1 MEFNVLSVVQLVGG
15 LALFIYGMTTMGK
28 GLERA
33 AGSKLEKTLE
43 KMTGNLFSALLMGLV
58 VTMVIQSSSATT
70 VMVVGFVNA
79 GIMTLRQS
87 VGVILGA
94 NIGTTIT
101 AQILRL
107 DSGGVTDNI
116 VMQML
121 KPSNLAY
128 VVVLVGVIIMM
139 LAKKRRTRDIADI
152 FTGFGIL
159 FIGMSVMEGS
169 VAPLADLP
177 QFAELFAAIS
187 NPVLGVLVGTGVTAI
202 IQSSSASVGILQ
214 ALSTTGAITWSAAIP
229 IILGQN
235 IGTCITAFL
244 SSLGGSKN
252 ARRTAMVHFYFN
264 LIGSIV
270 FIVGIYAIQYTV
282 GFPFWDAPI
291 DKGGIA
297 NFHTFF
303 NVANTILFLPFTGL
317 LVKLATWSVPSGE
330 VQEDPLAK
338 LEPRFLTTPAL
349 ALEQAQR
356 CIAEMGE
363 AAKQNFKLAT
373 EPLFNS
379 SVAPNEDVF
388 REHESF
394 LDRAEVE
401 IGRYLTNIHNIR
413 SVDQRR
419 QTAEM
424 MHSLSDFE
432 KIGDY
437 AQNIFGRMDEF
448 RQAELSFS
456 PSAAQELRTMCAAV
470 SEALDLTVEGYV
482 NRSVSLSRTVE
493 PLEEVVDTLKERL
506 KSRHIERLSNSE
518 CTMQTGIPF
527 LDIVHDLEKISDHCS
542 NIAIYTIQLGEGAE
556 EFDTH
561 AYAKEEFKAT
571 PQFAE
576 SLLYHQKK
584 FRPRTKA
591 TTTQPP

>member
-270 FIVGIYAIQYTV
+270 FIVGIYAIQYTH
-282 GFPFWDAPI
+282 GWPFWAAPL
-291 DKGGIA
+291 DKGGRA
-297 NFHTFF
+297 NFQTFF
-303 NVANTILFLPFTGL
+303 NVTNTILFLPFTGL

-493 PLEEVVDTLKERL
+493 PLEEVVDTLKELL

-576 SLLYHQKK
+576 KLRYYQQKYL
-584 FRPRTKA
+584 
-591 TTTQPP
+591 TQIDAINA

>member
-1 MEFNVLSVVQLVGG
+1 MEFDVLSIVQMIGG

-43 KMTGNLFSALLMGLV
+43 KMTGNVFTALIMGMV

-79 GIMTLRQS
+79 GIMTLKQS

-94 NIGTTIT
+94 NIGTTVT

-107 DSGGVTDNI
+107 SGGDGSGNLF
-116 VMQML
+116 MDLL
-121 KPSNLAY
+121 KPKNLAY
-128 VVVLVGVIIMM
+128 IIVLVGVIIMM

-159 FIGMSVMEGS
+159 FIGMAVMEGA

-177 QFAELFAAIS
+177 QFADLFAAIS
-187 NPVLGVLVGTGVTAI
+187 NPVLGVVVGAGVTAI

-214 ALSTTGAITWSAAIP
+214 ALSATGAITYSAAIP

-264 LIGSIV
+264 LIGSIAFLV
-270 FIVGIYAIQYTV
+270 AIYAVQYTV
-282 GFPFWDAPI
+282 GFSFWENPI

-297 NFHTFF
+297 NFHTLF
-303 NVANTILFLPFTGL
+303 NVTCTLLFLPFTGL
-317 LVKLATWSVPSGE
+317 LVKLAKWSVPTGE
-330 VQEDPLAK
+330 TQEDPLAK

-349 ALEQAQR
+349 ALDQAQR
-356 CIAEMGE
+356 CIADMGE
-363 AAKQNFKLAT
+363 AAKSNFHLAVDPMFGGSAAS
-373 EPLFNS
+373 E
-379 SVAPNEDVF
+379 EIF
-388 REHESF
+388 REHEAF

-401 IGRYLTNIHNIR
+401 IGRYLTTMHNVR

-419 QTAEM
+419 QSAEM

-437 AQNIFGRMDEF
+437 AQNIFDRADEF
-448 RQAELSFS
+448 RQAGLSFS
-456 PSAAQELRTMCAAV
+456 TTAMNELHAMTDAV
-470 SEALDLTVEGYV
+470 SEVLDMTVEAYV
-482 NRSVSLSRTVE
+482 TQSVSLARSVE
-493 PLEEVVDTLKERL
+493 PLEEVVDTMKEQL
-506 KSRHIERLSNSE
+506 KSRHIERLGE
-518 CTMQTGIPF
+518 GGCTMQTGIHF

-542 NIAIYTIQLGEGAE
+542 NIAIYTIQLVEGAE

-561 AYAKEEFKAT
+561 AYAKAEFKSG
-571 PQFAE
+571 PQFE
-576 SLLYHQKK
+576 SKLK
-584 FRPRTKA
+584 FYQSKYLSRLNDA
-591 TTTQPP
+591 AQA

>member
-1 MEFNVLSVVQLVGG
+1 MEFDVLSIVQMIGG

-43 KMTGNLFSALLMGLV
+43 KMTGNVFTALIMGMV

-79 GIMTLRQS
+79 GIMTLKQS

-107 DSGGVTDNI
+107 SGGEGSGNLFMDL
-116 VMQML
+116 L
-121 KPSNLAY
+121 KPKNLAY
-128 VVVLVGVIIMM
+128 IIVLVGVIIMM

-159 FIGMSVMEGS
+159 FIGMAVMEGA

-177 QFAELFAAIS
+177 QFADLFAAIS
-187 NPVLGVLVGTGVTAI
+187 NPVLGVVVGAGVTAI

-214 ALSTTGAITWSAAIP
+214 ALSTTGAITYSAAIP

-264 LIGSIV
+264 LIGSIAFLV
-270 FIVGIYAIQYTV
+270 AIYAVQYTV
-282 GFPFWDAPI
+282 GFSFWENPI

-297 NFHTFF
+297 NFHTLF
-303 NVANTILFLPFTGL
+303 NVTCTLLFLPFTGL
-317 LVKLATWSVPSGE
+317 LVKLARWSVPTGE
-330 VQEDPLAK
+330 TQEDPLAK

-349 ALEQAQR
+349 ALDQAQR
-356 CIAEMGE
+356 CIADMGE
-363 AAKQNFKLAT
+363 AAKSNFHLAVDPMFGGSAAS
-373 EPLFNS
+373 E
-379 SVAPNEDVF
+379 EIF
-388 REHESF
+388 REHEAF

-401 IGRYLTNIHNIR
+401 IGRYLTTMHNVR

-419 QTAEM
+419 QSAEM

-437 AQNIFGRMDEF
+437 AQNIFDRADEF
-448 RQAELSFS
+448 RQAGLSFS
-456 PSAAQELRTMCAAV
+456 ATAMNELHAMTDAV
-470 SEALDLTVEGYV
+470 SEVLDMTVEAYV
-482 NRSVSLSRTVE
+482 TQSVSLARSVE
-493 PLEEVVDTLKERL
+493 PLEEVVDTMKEQL
-506 KSRHIERLSNSE
+506 KSRHIERLGE
-518 CTMQTGIPF
+518 GGCTMQTGIHF

-542 NIAIYTIQLGEGAE
+542 NIAIYTIQLVEGAE

-561 AYAKEEFKAT
+561 AYAKAEFKSG
-571 PQFAE
+571 PQFE
-576 SLLYHQKK
+576 SKLK
-584 FRPRTKA
+584 FYQNKYLSRLNDA
-591 TTTQPP
+591 VQA

>member
-1 MEFNVLSVVQLVGG
+1 MEFDVLSIVQMIGG

-43 KMTGNLFSALLMGLV
+43 KMTGNVFTALIMGMV

-79 GIMTLRQS
+79 GIMTLKQS

-94 NIGTTIT
+94 NIGTTVT

-107 DSGGVTDNI
+107 SGGEGSGNLFMDL
-116 VMQML
+116 L
-121 KPSNLAY
+121 KPKNLAY
-128 VVVLVGVIIMM
+128 IIVLVGVIIMM

-159 FIGMSVMEGS
+159 FIGMAVMEGA

-177 QFAELFAAIS
+177 QFADLFAAIS
-187 NPVLGVLVGTGVTAI
+187 NPVLGVVVGAGVTAI

-214 ALSTTGAITWSAAIP
+214 ALSTPGAITYSAAIP

-264 LIGSIV
+264 LIGSIAFLV
-270 FIVGIYAIQYTV
+270 AIYAVQYTV
-282 GFPFWDAPI
+282 GFSFWENPI

-297 NFHTFF
+297 NFHTLF
-303 NVANTILFLPFTGL
+303 NVTCTLLFLPFTGL
-317 LVKLATWSVPSGE
+317 LVKLARWSVPTGE
-330 VQEDPLAK
+330 TQEDPLAK

-349 ALEQAQR
+349 ALDQAQR
-356 CIAEMGE
+356 CIADMGE
-363 AAKQNFKLAT
+363 AAKSNFHLAVDPMFGGSAAS
-373 EPLFNS
+373 E
-379 SVAPNEDVF
+379 EIF
-388 REHESF
+388 REHEAF

-401 IGRYLTNIHNIR
+401 IGRYLTTMHNVR

-419 QTAEM
+419 QSAEM

-437 AQNIFGRMDEF
+437 AQNIFDRADEF
-448 RQAELSFS
+448 RQAGLSFS
-456 PSAAQELRTMCAAV
+456 TTAMNELHAMTDAV
-470 SEALDLTVEGYV
+470 SEVLDMTVEAYV
-482 NRSVSLSRTVE
+482 TQSVSLARSVE
-493 PLEEVVDTLKERL
+493 PLEEVVDTMKEQL
-506 KSRHIERLSNSE
+506 KSRHIERLGE
-518 CTMQTGIPF
+518 GGCTMQTGIHF

-542 NIAIYTIQLGEGAE
+542 NIAIYTIQLVEGAE

-561 AYAKEEFKAT
+561 AYAKAEFKSG
-571 PQFAE
+571 PQFE
-576 SLLYHQKK
+576 SKLK
-584 FRPRTKA
+584 FYQSKYLSRLNDA
-591 TTTQPP
+591 AQA

>member
-1 MEFNVLSVVQLVGG
+1 MEFDVLSIVQMIGG

-43 KMTGNLFSALLMGLV
+43 KMTGNVFTALIMGMV

-79 GIMTLRQS
+79 GIMTLKQS

-107 DSGGVTDNI
+107 SGGEGSGNLFMDL
-116 VMQML
+116 L
-121 KPSNLAY
+121 KPKNLAY
-128 VVVLVGVIIMM
+128 IIVLVGVIIMM

-159 FIGMSVMEGS
+159 FIGMAVMEGA

-177 QFAELFAAIS
+177 QFADLFAAIS
-187 NPVLGVLVGTGVTAI
+187 NPVLGVVVGAGVTAI

-214 ALSTTGAITWSAAIP
+214 ALSTTGAITYSAAIP

-264 LIGSIV
+264 LIGSIAFLV
-270 FIVGIYAIQYTV
+270 AIYAVQYTV
-282 GFPFWDAPI
+282 GFSFWENPI

-297 NFHTFF
+297 NFHTLF
-303 NVANTILFLPFTGL
+303 NVTCTLLFLPFTGL
-317 LVKLATWSVPSGE
+317 LVKLARWSVPTGE
-330 VQEDPLAK
+330 TQEDPLAK

-349 ALEQAQR
+349 ALDQAQR
-356 CIAEMGE
+356 CIADMGE
-363 AAKQNFKLAT
+363 AAKSNFHLAVDPMFGGSAAS
-373 EPLFNS
+373 E
-379 SVAPNEDVF
+379 EIF
-388 REHESF
+388 REHEAF

-401 IGRYLTNIHNIR
+401 IGRYLTTMHNVR

-419 QTAEM
+419 QSAEM

-437 AQNIFGRMDEF
+437 AQNIFDRADEF
-448 RQAELSFS
+448 RQAGLSFS
-456 PSAAQELRTMCAAV
+456 ATAMNELHVMTDAV
-470 SEALDLTVEGYV
+470 SEVLDMTVEAYV
-482 NRSVSLSRTVE
+482 TQSVSLARSVE
-493 PLEEVVDTLKERL
+493 PLEEVVDTMKEQL
-506 KSRHIERLSNSE
+506 KSRHIERLGE
-518 CTMQTGIPF
+518 GGCTMQTGIHF

-542 NIAIYTIQLGEGAE
+542 NIAIYTIQLVEGAE

-561 AYAKEEFKAT
+561 AYAKAEFKSG
-571 PQFAE
+571 PQFE
-576 SLLYHQKK
+576 SKLK
-584 FRPRTKA
+584 FYQNKYLSRLNDA
-591 TTTQPP
+591 AQA

>member
-1 MEFNVLSVVQLVGG
+1 MEFDVLSIVQMIGG

-43 KMTGNLFSALLMGLV
+43 KMTGNVFTALIMGMV

-79 GIMTLRQS
+79 GIMTLKQS

-107 DSGGVTDNI
+107 SGGEGSGNLFMDL
-116 VMQML
+116 L
-121 KPSNLAY
+121 KPKNLAY
-128 VVVLVGVIIMM
+128 IIVLVGVIIMM

-159 FIGMSVMEGS
+159 FIGMAVMEGA

-177 QFAELFAAIS
+177 QFADLFAAIS
-187 NPVLGVLVGTGVTAI
+187 NPVLGVVVGAGVTAI

-214 ALSTTGAITWSAAIP
+214 ALSTTGAITYSAAIP

-264 LIGSIV
+264 LIGSIAFLV
-270 FIVGIYAIQYTV
+270 AIYAVQYTV
-282 GFPFWDAPI
+282 GFSFWENPI

-297 NFHTFF
+297 NFHTLF
-303 NVANTILFLPFTGL
+303 NVTCTLLFLPFTGL
-317 LVKLATWSVPSGE
+317 LVKLARWSVPTGE
-330 VQEDPLAK
+330 TQEDPLAK

-349 ALEQAQR
+349 ALDQAQR
-356 CIAEMGE
+356 CIADMGE
-363 AAKQNFKLAT
+363 AAKSNFHLAIDPMFGGSAAS
-373 EPLFNS
+373 E
-379 SVAPNEDVF
+379 EIF
-388 REHESF
+388 REHEAF

-401 IGRYLTNIHNIR
+401 IGRYLTTMHNVR

-419 QTAEM
+419 QSAEM

-437 AQNIFGRMDEF
+437 AQNIFDRADEF
-448 RQAELSFS
+448 RQAGLSFS
-456 PSAAQELRTMCAAV
+456 ATAMNELHTMTDAV
-470 SEALDLTVEGYV
+470 SEVLDMTVEAYV
-482 NRSVSLSRTVE
+482 TQSVSLARSVE
-493 PLEEVVDTLKERL
+493 PLEEVVDTMKEQL
-506 KSRHIERLSNSE
+506 KSRHIERLGE
-518 CTMQTGIPF
+518 GGCTMQTGIHF

-542 NIAIYTIQLGEGAE
+542 NIAIYTIQLVEGAE

-561 AYAKEEFKAT
+561 AYAKAEFKSG
-571 PQFAE
+571 PQFE
-576 SLLYHQKK
+576 SKLK
-584 FRPRTKA
+584 FYQSKYLSRLNDA
-591 TTTQPP
+591 AQA

>member
-1 MEFNVLSVVQLVGG
+1 MEFDVLSIVQMIGG

-43 KMTGNLFSALLMGLV
+43 KMTGNVFTALIMGMV

-79 GIMTLRQS
+79 GIMTLKQS

-94 NIGTTIT
+94 NIGTTVT

-107 DSGGVTDNI
+107 SGGDGSGNLF
-116 VMQML
+116 MDLL
-121 KPSNLAY
+121 KPKNLAY
-128 VVVLVGVIIMM
+128 IIVLVGVIIMM

-159 FIGMSVMEGS
+159 FIGMAVMEGA

-177 QFAELFAAIS
+177 QFADLFAAIS
-187 NPVLGVLVGTGVTAI
+187 NPVLGVVVGAGVTAI

-214 ALSTTGAITWSAAIP
+214 ALSTTGAITYSAAIP

-264 LIGSIV
+264 LIGSIAFLV
-270 FIVGIYAIQYTV
+270 AIYAVQYAV
-282 GFPFWDAPI
+282 GFSFWENPI

-297 NFHTFF
+297 NFHTLF
-303 NVANTILFLPFTGL
+303 NVTCTLLFLPFTGL
-317 LVKLATWSVPSGE
+317 LVKLARWSVPTGE
-330 VQEDPLAK
+330 TQEDPLAK

-349 ALEQAQR
+349 ALDQAQR
-356 CIAEMGE
+356 CIADMGE
-363 AAKQNFKLAT
+363 AAKSNFHLAIDPMFGGSAAS
-373 EPLFNS
+373 E
-379 SVAPNEDVF
+379 EIF
-388 REHESF
+388 REHEAF

-401 IGRYLTNIHNIR
+401 IGRYLTTMHNVR

-419 QTAEM
+419 QSAEM

-437 AQNIFGRMDEF
+437 AQNIFDRADEF
-448 RQAELSFS
+448 RQAGLSFS
-456 PSAAQELRTMCAAV
+456 ATAMNELHAMTDAV
-470 SEALDLTVEGYV
+470 SEVLDMTVEAYV
-482 NRSVSLSRTVE
+482 TQSVSLARSVE
-493 PLEEVVDTLKERL
+493 PLEEVVDTMKEQL
-506 KSRHIERLSNSE
+506 KSRHIERLGE
-518 CTMQTGIPF
+518 GGCTMQTGIHF

-542 NIAIYTIQLGEGAE
+542 NIAIYTIQLVEGAE

-561 AYAKEEFKAT
+561 AYAKAEFKSG
-571 PQFAE
+571 PQFE
-576 SLLYHQKK
+576 SKLK
-584 FRPRTKA
+584 FYQSKYLSRLNDA
-591 TTTQPP
+591 AQA

>member
-1 MEFNVLSVVQLVGG
+1 MEFDVLSIVQMIGG

-43 KMTGNLFSALLMGLV
+43 EMTGNVFTALIMGMV

-79 GIMTLRQS
+79 GIMTLKQS

-94 NIGTTIT
+94 NIGTTVT

-107 DSGGVTDNI
+107 SGGEGSGNLFMDL
-116 VMQML
+116 L
-121 KPSNLAY
+121 KPKNLAY
-128 VVVLVGVIIMM
+128 IIVLVGVIIMM

-159 FIGMSVMEGS
+159 FIGMAVMEGA

-177 QFAELFAAIS
+177 QFADLFAAIS
-187 NPVLGVLVGTGVTAI
+187 NPVLGVVVGAGVTAI

-214 ALSTTGAITWSAAIP
+214 ALSTTGAITYSAAIP

-264 LIGSIV
+264 LIGSIAFLV
-270 FIVGIYAIQYTV
+270 AIYAVQYAV
-282 GFPFWDAPI
+282 GFSFWENPI

-297 NFHTFF
+297 NFHTLF
-303 NVANTILFLPFTGL
+303 NVTCTLLFLPFTGL
-317 LVKLATWSVPSGE
+317 LVKLARWSVPTGE
-330 VQEDPLAK
+330 TQEDPLAK

-349 ALEQAQR
+349 ALDQAQR
-356 CIAEMGE
+356 CIADMGE
-363 AAKQNFKLAT
+363 AAKSNFHLAVDPMFGGSAAS
-373 EPLFNS
+373 E
-379 SVAPNEDVF
+379 EIF
-388 REHESF
+388 REHEAF

-401 IGRYLTNIHNIR
+401 IGRYLTTMHNVR

-419 QTAEM
+419 QSAEM

-437 AQNIFGRMDEF
+437 AQNIFDRADEF
-448 RQAELSFS
+448 RQAGLSFS
-456 PSAAQELRTMCAAV
+456 ATAMNELHAMTDAV
-470 SEALDLTVEGYV
+470 SEVLDMTVEAYV
-482 NRSVSLSRTVE
+482 TQSVSLARSVE
-493 PLEEVVDTLKERL
+493 PLEEVVDTMKEQL
-506 KSRHIERLSNSE
+506 KSRHIERLGE
-518 CTMQTGIPF
+518 GGCTMQTGIHF

-542 NIAIYTIQLGEGAE
+542 NIAIYTIQLVEGAE

-561 AYAKEEFKAT
+561 AYAKAEFKSG
-571 PQFAE
+571 PQFE
-576 SLLYHQKK
+576 SKLK
-584 FRPRTKA
+584 FYQSKYLSRLNDA
-591 TTTQPP
+591 AQA

>member
-1 MEFNVLSVVQLVGG
+1 MEFDVLSIVQMIGG

-43 KMTGNLFSALLMGLV
+43 KMTGNVFTALIMGMV

-79 GIMTLRQS
+79 GIMTLKQS

-94 NIGTTIT
+94 NIGTTVT

-107 DSGGVTDNI
+107 SGGDGSGNLF
-116 VMQML
+116 MDLL
-121 KPSNLAY
+121 KPKNLAY
-128 VVVLVGVIIMM
+128 IIVLVGVIIMM

-159 FIGMSVMEGS
+159 FIGMAVMEGA

-177 QFAELFAAIS
+177 QFADLFAAIS
-187 NPVLGVLVGTGVTAI
+187 NPVLGVVVGAGVTAI

-214 ALSTTGAITWSAAIP
+214 ALSTTGAITYSAAIP

-264 LIGSIV
+264 LIGSIAFLV
-270 FIVGIYAIQYTV
+270 AIYAVQYAV
-282 GFPFWDAPI
+282 GFSFWENPI

-297 NFHTFF
+297 NFHTLF
-303 NVANTILFLPFTGL
+303 NVTCTLLFLPFTGL
-317 LVKLATWSVPSGE
+317 LVKLARWSVPTGE
-330 VQEDPLAK
+330 TQEDPLAK

-349 ALEQAQR
+349 ALDQAQR
-356 CIAEMGE
+356 CIADMGE
-363 AAKQNFKLAT
+363 AAKSNFHLAVDPIFGGSAAS
-373 EPLFNS
+373 E
-379 SVAPNEDVF
+379 EIF
-388 REHESF
+388 REHEAF

-401 IGRYLTNIHNIR
+401 IGRYLTTMHNVR

-419 QTAEM
+419 QSAEM

-437 AQNIFGRMDEF
+437 AQNIFDRADEF
-448 RQAELSFS
+448 RQAGLSFS
-456 PSAAQELRTMCAAV
+456 ATAMNELHTMTDAV
-470 SEALDLTVEGYV
+470 SEVLDMTVEAYV
-482 NRSVSLSRTVE
+482 TQSVSLARSVE
-493 PLEEVVDTLKERL
+493 PLEEVVDTMKEQL
-506 KSRHIERLSNSE
+506 KSRHIERLGE
-518 CTMQTGIPF
+518 GGCTMQTGIHF

-542 NIAIYTIQLGEGAE
+542 NIAIYTIQLVEGAE

-561 AYAKEEFKAT
+561 AYAKAEFKSG
-571 PQFAE
+571 PQFE
-576 SLLYHQKK
+576 SKLK
-584 FRPRTKA
+584 FYQNKYLSRLNDA
-591 TTTQPP
+591 AQA

>member
-1 MEFNVLSVVQLVGG
+1 MEFDVLSIVQMIGG

-43 KMTGNLFSALLMGLV
+43 KMTGNVFTALIMGMV

-79 GIMTLRQS
+79 GIMTLKQS

-107 DSGGVTDNI
+107 SGGEGSGNLFMDL
-116 VMQML
+116 L
-121 KPSNLAY
+121 KPKNLAY
-128 VVVLVGVIIMM
+128 IIVLVGVIIMM

-159 FIGMSVMEGS
+159 FIGMAVMEGA

-177 QFAELFAAIS
+177 QFADLFAAIS
-187 NPVLGVLVGTGVTAI
+187 NPVLGVVVGAGVTAI

-214 ALSTTGAITWSAAIP
+214 ALSTTGAITYSAAIP

-264 LIGSIV
+264 LIGSIAFLV
-270 FIVGIYAIQYTV
+270 AIYAVQYAV
-282 GFPFWDAPI
+282 GFSFWENPI

-297 NFHTFF
+297 NFHTLF
-303 NVANTILFLPFTGL
+303 NVTCTLLFLPFTGL
-317 LVKLATWSVPSGE
+317 LVKLARWSVPTGE
-330 VQEDPLAK
+330 TQEDPLAK

-349 ALEQAQR
+349 ALDQAQR
-356 CIAEMGE
+356 CIADMGE
-363 AAKQNFKLAT
+363 AAKSNFHLAIDPMFGGSAAS
-373 EPLFNS
+373 E
-379 SVAPNEDVF
+379 EIF
-388 REHESF
+388 REHEAF

-401 IGRYLTNIHNIR
+401 IGRYLTTMHNVR

-419 QTAEM
+419 QSAEM

-437 AQNIFGRMDEF
+437 AQNIFDRADEF
-448 RQAELSFS
+448 RQAGLSFS
-456 PSAAQELRTMCAAV
+456 ATAMNELHAMTDAV
-470 SEALDLTVEGYV
+470 SEVLDMTVEAYV
-482 NRSVSLSRTVE
+482 TQSVSLARSVE
-493 PLEEVVDTLKERL
+493 PLEEVVDTMKEQL
-506 KSRHIERLSNSE
+506 KSRHIERLGE
-518 CTMQTGIPF
+518 GGCTMQTGIHF

-542 NIAIYTIQLGEGAE
+542 NIAIYTIQLVEGAE

-561 AYAKEEFKAT
+561 AYAKAEFKSG
-571 PQFAE
+571 PQFE
-576 SLLYHQKK
+576 SKLK
-584 FRPRTKA
+584 FYQNKYLSRLNDA
-591 TTTQPP
+591 AQA

>member
-1 MEFNVLSVVQLVGG
+1 MEFDVLSIVQMIGG

-43 KMTGNLFSALLMGLV
+43 KMTGNVFTALIMGMV

-79 GIMTLRQS
+79 GIMTLKQS

-94 NIGTTIT
+94 NIGTTVT

-107 DSGGVTDNI
+107 SGGEGSGNLFMDL
-116 VMQML
+116 L
-121 KPSNLAY
+121 KPKNLAY
-128 VVVLVGVIIMM
+128 IIVLVGVIIMM

-159 FIGMSVMEGS
+159 FIGMAVMEGA

-177 QFAELFAAIS
+177 QFADLFAAIS
-187 NPVLGVLVGTGVTAI
+187 NPVLGVVVGAGVTAI

-214 ALSTTGAITWSAAIP
+214 ALSTTGAITYSAAIP

-264 LIGSIV
+264 LIGSIAFLV
-270 FIVGIYAIQYTV
+270 AIYAVQYTV
-282 GFPFWDAPI
+282 GFSFWENPI

-297 NFHTFF
+297 NFHTLF
-303 NVANTILFLPFTGL
+303 NVTCTLLFLPFTGL
-317 LVKLATWSVPSGE
+317 LVKLARWSVPTGE
-330 VQEDPLAK
+330 TQEDPLAK

-349 ALEQAQR
+349 ALDQAQR
-356 CIAEMGE
+356 CIADMGE
-363 AAKQNFKLAT
+363 AAKSNFHLAIDPMFGGSAAS
-373 EPLFNS
+373 E
-379 SVAPNEDVF
+379 EIF
-388 REHESF
+388 REHEAF

-401 IGRYLTNIHNIR
+401 IGRYLTTMHNVR

-419 QTAEM
+419 QSAEM

-437 AQNIFGRMDEF
+437 AQNIFDRADEF
-448 RQAELSFS
+448 RQAGLSFS
-456 PSAAQELRTMCAAV
+456 ATAMNELHTMTDAV
-470 SEALDLTVEGYV
+470 SEVLDLTVEAYV
-482 NRSVSLSRTVE
+482 TQSVSLARSVE
-493 PLEEVVDTLKERL
+493 PLEEVVDTMKEQL
-506 KSRHIERLSNSE
+506 KSRHIERLGE
-518 CTMQTGIPF
+518 GGCTMQTGIHF

-542 NIAIYTIQLGEGAE
+542 NIAIYTIQLVEGAE

-561 AYAKEEFKAT
+561 AYAKAEFKSGS
-571 PQFAE
+571 QFE
-576 SLLYHQKK
+576 SKLK
-584 FRPRTKA
+584 FYQNKYLSRLNDA
-591 TTTQPP
+591 AQA

>member
-1 MEFNVLSVVQLVGG
+1 MEFDVLSIVQMIGG

-43 KMTGNLFSALLMGLV
+43 KMTGNVFTALIMGMV

-79 GIMTLRQS
+79 GIMTLKQS

-107 DSGGVTDNI
+107 SGGEGSGNLFMDL
-116 VMQML
+116 L
-121 KPSNLAY
+121 KPKNLAY
-128 VVVLVGVIIMM
+128 IIVLVGVIIMM

-159 FIGMSVMEGS
+159 FIGMAVMEGA

-177 QFAELFAAIS
+177 QFADLFAAIS
-187 NPVLGVLVGTGVTAI
+187 NPVLGVVVGAGVTAI

-214 ALSTTGAITWSAAIP
+214 ALSTTGASTYSAAIP

-264 LIGSIV
+264 LIGSIAFLV
-270 FIVGIYAIQYTV
+270 AIYAVQYTV
-282 GFPFWDAPI
+282 GFSFWENPI

-297 NFHTFF
+297 NFHTLF
-303 NVANTILFLPFTGL
+303 NVTCTLLFLPFTGL
-317 LVKLATWSVPSGE
+317 LVKLARWSVPTGE
-330 VQEDPLAK
+330 TQEDPLAK

-349 ALEQAQR
+349 ALDQAQR
-356 CIAEMGE
+356 CIADMGE
-363 AAKQNFKLAT
+363 AAKSNFHLAVDPMFGGSAAS
-373 EPLFNS
+373 E
-379 SVAPNEDVF
+379 EIF
-388 REHESF
+388 REHEAF

-401 IGRYLTNIHNIR
+401 IGRYLTTMHNVR

-419 QTAEM
+419 QSAEM

-437 AQNIFGRMDEF
+437 AQNIFDRADEF
-448 RQAELSFS
+448 RQAGLSFS
-456 PSAAQELRTMCAAV
+456 ATAMNELHAMTDAV
-470 SEALDLTVEGYV
+470 SEVLDMTVEAYV
-482 NRSVSLSRTVE
+482 TQSVSLARSVE
-493 PLEEVVDTLKERL
+493 PLEEVVDTMKEQL
-506 KSRHIERLSNSE
+506 KSRHIERLGE
-518 CTMQTGIPF
+518 GGCTMQTGIHF

-542 NIAIYTIQLGEGAE
+542 NIAIYTIQLVEGAE

-561 AYAKEEFKAT
+561 AYAKAEFKSG
-571 PQFAE
+571 PQFE
-576 SLLYHQKK
+576 SKLK
-584 FRPRTKA
+584 FYQSKYLSRLNDA
-591 TTTQPP
+591 AQA

>member
-1 MEFNVLSVVQLVGG
+1 MEFDVLSIVQMIGG

-43 KMTGNLFSALLMGLV
+43 KMTGNVFTALIMGMV

-79 GIMTLRQS
+79 GIMTLKQS

-107 DSGGVTDNI
+107 SGGEGSGNLFMDL
-116 VMQML
+116 L
-121 KPSNLAY
+121 KPKNLAY
-128 VVVLVGVIIMM
+128 IIVLVGVIIMM

-159 FIGMSVMEGS
+159 FIGMAVMEGA

-177 QFAELFAAIS
+177 QFADLFAAIS
-187 NPVLGVLVGTGVTAI
+187 NPVLGVVVGAGVTAI

-214 ALSTTGAITWSAAIP
+214 ALSTTGAITYSAAIP

-264 LIGSIV
+264 LIGSIAFLV
-270 FIVGIYAIQYTV
+270 AIYAVQYAV
-282 GFPFWDAPI
+282 GFSFWENPI

-297 NFHTFF
+297 NFHTLF
-303 NVANTILFLPFTGL
+303 NVTCTLLFLPFTGL
-317 LVKLATWSVPSGE
+317 LVKLARWSVPTGE
-330 VQEDPLAK
+330 TQEDPLAK

-349 ALEQAQR
+349 ALDQAQR
-356 CIAEMGE
+356 CIADMGE
-363 AAKQNFKLAT
+363 AAKSNFHLAVDPIFGGSAAS
-373 EPLFNS
+373 E
-379 SVAPNEDVF
+379 EIF
-388 REHESF
+388 REHEAF

-401 IGRYLTNIHNIR
+401 IGRYLTTMHNVR

-419 QTAEM
+419 QSAEM

-437 AQNIFGRMDEF
+437 AQNIFDRADEF
-448 RQAELSFS
+448 RQAGLSFS
-456 PSAAQELRTMCAAV
+456 ATAMNELHTMTDAV
-470 SEALDLTVEGYV
+470 SEVLDMTVEAYV
-482 NRSVSLSRTVE
+482 TQSVSLARSVE
-493 PLEEVVDTLKERL
+493 PLEEVVDTMKEQL
-506 KSRHIERLSNSE
+506 KSRHIERLGE
-518 CTMQTGIPF
+518 GGCTMQTGIHF

-542 NIAIYTIQLGEGAE
+542 NIAIYTIQLVEGAE

-561 AYAKEEFKAT
+561 AYAKAEFKSG
-571 PQFAE
+571 PQFE
-576 SLLYHQKK
+576 SKLK
-584 FRPRTKA
+584 FYQNKYLSRLNDA
-591 TTTQPP
+591 AQA

>member
-1 MEFNVLSVVQLVGG
+1 MEFDVLSIVQMIGG

-43 KMTGNLFSALLMGLV
+43 KMTGNVFTALIMGMV

-79 GIMTLRQS
+79 GIMTLKQS

-94 NIGTTIT
+94 NIGTTVT

-107 DSGGVTDNI
+107 SGGDGSGNLF
-116 VMQML
+116 MDLL
-121 KPSNLAY
+121 KPKNLAY
-128 VVVLVGVIIMM
+128 IIVLVGVIIMM

-159 FIGMSVMEGS
+159 FIGMAVMEGA

-177 QFAELFAAIS
+177 QFADLFAAIS
-187 NPVLGVLVGTGVTAI
+187 NPVLGVVVGAGVTAI

-214 ALSTTGAITWSAAIP
+214 ALSTTGAITYSAAIP

-264 LIGSIV
+264 LIGSIA
-270 FIVGIYAIQYTV
+270 FLIAIYAVQYTV
-282 GFPFWDAPI
+282 GFSFWENPI

-297 NFHTFF
+297 NFHTLF
-303 NVANTILFLPFTGL
+303 NVTCTLLFLPFTGL
-317 LVKLATWSVPSGE
+317 LVKLAKWSVPTGE
-330 VQEDPLAK
+330 TQEDPLAK

-349 ALEQAQR
+349 ALDQAQR
-356 CIAEMGE
+356 CIADMGE
-363 AAKQNFKLAT
+363 AAKSNFHLAVDPMFGGSAAS
-373 EPLFNS
+373 E
-379 SVAPNEDVF
+379 EIF
-388 REHESF
+388 REHEAF

-401 IGRYLTNIHNIR
+401 IGRYLTTMHNVR

-419 QTAEM
+419 QSAEM

-437 AQNIFGRMDEF
+437 AQNIFDRADEF
-448 RQAELSFS
+448 RQAGLSFS
-456 PSAAQELRTMCAAV
+456 TTAMNELHAMTDAV
-470 SEALDLTVEGYV
+470 SEVLDMTVEAYV
-482 NRSVSLSRTVE
+482 TQSVSLARSVE
-493 PLEEVVDTLKERL
+493 PLEEVVDTMKEQL
-506 KSRHIERLSNSE
+506 KSRHIERLGE
-518 CTMQTGIPF
+518 GGCTMQTGIHF

-542 NIAIYTIQLGEGAE
+542 NIAIYTIQLVEGAE

-561 AYAKEEFKAT
+561 AYAKAEFKSG
-571 PQFAE
+571 PQFE
-576 SLLYHQKK
+576 SKLK
-584 FRPRTKA
+584 FYQSKYLSRLNDA
-591 TTTQPP
+591 AQA

>member
-1 MEFNVLSVVQLVGG
+1 
-15 LALFIYGMTTMGK
+15 MGK

-43 KMTGNLFSALLMGLV
+43 KMTGNVFTALIMGMV

-79 GIMTLRQS
+79 GIMTLKQS

-94 NIGTTIT
+94 NIGTTVT

-107 DSGGVTDNI
+107 SGGDGSGNLF
-116 VMQML
+116 MDLL
-121 KPSNLAY
+121 KPKNLAY
-128 VVVLVGVIIMM
+128 IIVLVGVIIMM

-159 FIGMSVMEGS
+159 FIGMAVMEGA

-177 QFAELFAAIS
+177 QFADLFAAIS
-187 NPVLGVLVGTGVTAI
+187 NPVLGVVVGAGVTAI

-214 ALSTTGAITWSAAIP
+214 ALSTTGAITYSAAIP

-264 LIGSIV
+264 LIGSIAFLV
-270 FIVGIYAIQYTV
+270 AIYAVQYAV
-282 GFPFWDAPI
+282 GFSFWENPI

-297 NFHTFF
+297 NFHTLF
-303 NVANTILFLPFTGL
+303 NVTCTLLFLPFTGL
-317 LVKLATWSVPSGE
+317 LVKLARWSVPTGE
-330 VQEDPLAK
+330 TQEDPLAK

-349 ALEQAQR
+349 ALDQAQR
-356 CIAEMGE
+356 CIADMGE
-363 AAKQNFKLAT
+363 AAKSNFHLAVDPMFGGSAAS
-373 EPLFNS
+373 E
-379 SVAPNEDVF
+379 EIF
-388 REHESF
+388 REHEAF

-401 IGRYLTNIHNIR
+401 IGRYLTTMHNVR

-419 QTAEM
+419 QSAEM

-437 AQNIFGRMDEF
+437 AQNIFDRADEF
-448 RQAELSFS
+448 RQAGLSFS
-456 PSAAQELRTMCAAV
+456 ATAMNELHTMTDAV
-470 SEALDLTVEGYV
+470 SEVLDMTVEAYV
-482 NRSVSLSRTVE
+482 TQSVSLARSVE
-493 PLEEVVDTLKERL
+493 PLEEVVDTMKEQL
-506 KSRHIERLSNSE
+506 KSRHIERLGE
-518 CTMQTGIPF
+518 GGCTMQTGIHF

-542 NIAIYTIQLGEGAE
+542 NIAIYTIQLVEGAE

-561 AYAKEEFKAT
+561 AYAKAEFKSG
-571 PQFAE
+571 PQFE
-576 SLLYHQKK
+576 SKLK
-584 FRPRTKA
+584 FYQSKYLSRLNDA
-591 TTTQPP
+591 AQA

>member
-1 MEFNVLSVVQLVGG
+1 MEFDVLSIVQMIGG

-43 KMTGNLFSALLMGLV
+43 KMTGNVFTALIMGMV

-79 GIMTLRQS
+79 GIMTLKQS

-107 DSGGVTDNI
+107 SGGEGSGNLFMDL
-116 VMQML
+116 L
-121 KPSNLAY
+121 KPKNLAY
-128 VVVLVGVIIMM
+128 IIVLVGVIIMM

-159 FIGMSVMEGS
+159 FIGMAVMEGA

-177 QFAELFAAIS
+177 QFADLFAAIS
-187 NPVLGVLVGTGVTAI
+187 NPVLGVVVGAGVTAI

-214 ALSTTGAITWSAAIP
+214 ALSTTGAITYSAAIP

-264 LIGSIV
+264 LIGSIAFLV
-270 FIVGIYAIQYTV
+270 AIYAVQYTV
-282 GFPFWDAPI
+282 GFSFWENPI

-297 NFHTFF
+297 NFHTLF
-303 NVANTILFLPFTGL
+303 NVTCTLLFLPFTGL
-317 LVKLATWSVPSGE
+317 LVKLARWSVPTGE
-330 VQEDPLAK
+330 TQEDPLAK

-349 ALEQAQR
+349 ALDQAQR
-356 CIAEMGE
+356 CIADMGE
-363 AAKQNFKLAT
+363 AAKSNFHLAVDPMFGGSAAS
-373 EPLFNS
+373 E
-379 SVAPNEDVF
+379 EIF
-388 REHESF
+388 REHEAF

-401 IGRYLTNIHNIR
+401 IGRYLTTMHNVR

-419 QTAEM
+419 QSAEM

-437 AQNIFGRMDEF
+437 AQNIFDRADEF
-448 RQAELSFS
+448 RQAGLSFS
-456 PSAAQELRTMCAAV
+456 TTAMNELHAMTDAV
-470 SEALDLTVEGYV
+470 SEVLDMTVEAYV
-482 NRSVSLSRTVE
+482 TQSVSLARSVE
-493 PLEEVVDTLKERL
+493 PLEEVVDTMKEQL
-506 KSRHIERLSNSE
+506 KSRHIERLGE
-518 CTMQTGIPF
+518 GGCTMQTGIHF

-542 NIAIYTIQLGEGAE
+542 NIAIYTIQLVEGAE

-561 AYAKEEFKAT
+561 AYAKAEFKSG
-571 PQFAE
+571 PQFE
-576 SLLYHQKK
+576 SKLK
-584 FRPRTKA
+584 FYQSKYLSRLNDA
-591 TTTQPP
+591 AQA

>member
-1 MEFNVLSVVQLVGG
+1 MEFDVLSIVQMIGG

-33 AGSKLEKTLE
+33 AGSKLEKTPE
-43 KMTGNLFSALLMGLV
+43 KMTGNVFTALIMGMV

-79 GIMTLRQS
+79 GIMTLKQS

-94 NIGTTIT
+94 NIGTTVT

-107 DSGGVTDNI
+107 SGGDGSGNLF
-116 VMQML
+116 MDLL
-121 KPSNLAY
+121 KPKNLAY
-128 VVVLVGVIIMM
+128 IIVLVGVIIMM

-159 FIGMSVMEGS
+159 FIGMAVMEGA

-177 QFAELFAAIS
+177 QFADLFAAIS
-187 NPVLGVLVGTGVTAI
+187 NPVLGVVVGAGVTAI

-214 ALSTTGAITWSAAIP
+214 ALSTTGAITYSAAIP

-264 LIGSIV
+264 LIGSIAFLV
-270 FIVGIYAIQYTV
+270 AIYAVQYAV
-282 GFPFWDAPI
+282 GFSFWENPI

-297 NFHTFF
+297 NFHTLF
-303 NVANTILFLPFTGL
+303 NVTCTLLFLPFTGL
-317 LVKLATWSVPSGE
+317 LVKLARWSVPTGE
-330 VQEDPLAK
+330 TQEDPLAK

-349 ALEQAQR
+349 ALDQAQR
-356 CIAEMGE
+356 CIADMGE
-363 AAKQNFKLAT
+363 AAKSNFHLAVDPMFGGSAAS
-373 EPLFNS
+373 E
-379 SVAPNEDVF
+379 EIF
-388 REHESF
+388 REHEAF

-401 IGRYLTNIHNIR
+401 IGRYLTTMHNVR

-419 QTAEM
+419 QSAEM

-437 AQNIFGRMDEF
+437 AQNIFDRADEF
-448 RQAELSFS
+448 RQAGLSFS
-456 PSAAQELRTMCAAV
+456 ATAMNELHTMTDAV
-470 SEALDLTVEGYV
+470 SEVLDMTVEAYV
-482 NRSVSLSRTVE
+482 TQSVSLARSVE
-493 PLEEVVDTLKERL
+493 PLEEVVDTMKEQL
-506 KSRHIERLSNSE
+506 KSRHIERLGE
-518 CTMQTGIPF
+518 GGCTMQTGIHF

-542 NIAIYTIQLGEGAE
+542 NIAIYTIQLVEGAE

-561 AYAKEEFKAT
+561 AYAKAEFKSG
-571 PQFAE
+571 PQFE
-576 SLLYHQKK
+576 SKLK
-584 FRPRTKA
+584 FYQNKYLSRLNDTA
-591 TTTQPP
+591 QA

>member
-270 FIVGIYAIQYTV
+270 FIVGIYAIQYTI

-303 NVANTILFLPFTGL
+303 NVTNTILFLPFTGL

-363 AAKQNFKLAT
+363 TAKQNFKLAT

-470 SEALDLTVEGYV
+470 GEALDLTVEGYV

-493 PLEEVVDTLKERL
+493 PLEEVVDTLKELL

-576 SLLYHQKK
+576 KLRYYQQKYL
-584 FRPRTKA
+584 
-591 TTTQPP
+591 TQIDAINA

>member
-1 MEFNVLSVVQLVGG
+1 
-15 LALFIYGMTTMGK
+15 
-28 GLERA
+28 
-33 AGSKLEKTLE
+33 
-43 KMTGNLFSALLMGLV
+43 MTGNVFKALLMGLV

-79 GIMTLRQS
+79 GIMSLRQS

-107 DSGGVTDNI
+107 DNGTGSGNLLMD
-116 VMQML
+116 ML

-128 VVVLVGVIIMM
+128 IVVLAGVIIMM

-187 NPVLGVLVGTGVTAI
+187 NPVLGVLIGTGVTAI

-214 ALSTTGAITWSAAIP
+214 ALSTTGVISWSAAIP

-264 LIGSIV
+264 LIGSIIFLV
-270 FIVGIYAIQYTV
+270 VIYAIQYTV
-282 GFPFWDAPI
+282 GFPFWDSPI

-297 NFHTFF
+297 NFHTLF
-303 NVANTILFLPFTGL
+303 NVTCTILFLPFTGL

-338 LEPRFLTTPAL
+338 LEPRFLTTPSL

-356 CIAEMGE
+356 CIAEMGD
-363 AAKQNFKLAT
+363 AAKQNFHLAT
-373 EPLFNS
+373 DPLFS
-379 SVAPNEDVF
+379 SNIAPNEDAF

-437 AQNIFGRMDEF
+437 AQNIFSRMEEF
-448 RQAELSFS
+448 RQAELAFS
-456 PSAAQELRTMCAAV
+456 PAAKRELRAMCDAV
-470 SEALDLTVEGYV
+470 GEALEMTVEGYV
-482 NRSVSLSRTVE
+482 TRSVSVSRSVE

-506 KSRHIERLSNSE
+506 KSRHIERLSSNE

-527 LDIVHDLEKISDHCS
+527 LDIVHDLEKICDHCS

-561 AYAKEEFKAT
+561 AYAKKEYKST
-571 PQFAE
+571 TQFAE
-576 SLLYHQKK
+576 KLRFYQQKYL
-584 FRPRTKA
+584 
-591 TTTQPP
+591 TQIGVQPGEA

>member
-1 MEFNVLSVVQLVGG
+1 MGFDVLSIVQMIGG

-43 KMTGNLFSALLMGLV
+43 KMTGNVFTALIMGMV

-79 GIMTLRQS
+79 GIMTLKQS

-107 DSGGVTDNI
+107 SGGDGSGNLF
-116 VMQML
+116 MDLL
-121 KPSNLAY
+121 KPKNLAY
-128 VVVLVGVIIMM
+128 IIVLVGVIIMM

-159 FIGMSVMEGS
+159 FIGMAVMEGA

-177 QFAELFAAIS
+177 QFADLFAAIS
-187 NPVLGVLVGTGVTAI
+187 NPVLGVVVGAGVTAI

-214 ALSTTGAITWSAAIP
+214 ALSTTGAITYSAAIP

-264 LIGSIV
+264 LIGSIAFLV
-270 FIVGIYAIQYTV
+270 AIYAVQYTV
-282 GFPFWDAPI
+282 GFSFWENPI

-297 NFHTFF
+297 NFHTLF
-303 NVANTILFLPFTGL
+303 NVTCTLLFLPFTGL
-317 LVKLATWSVPSGE
+317 LVKLARWSVPTGE
-330 VQEDPLAK
+330 TQEDPLAK

-349 ALEQAQR
+349 ALDQAQR
-356 CIAEMGE
+356 CIADMGE
-363 AAKQNFKLAT
+363 AAKSNFHLAVDPMFGGSAAS
-373 EPLFNS
+373 E
-379 SVAPNEDVF
+379 EIF
-388 REHESF
+388 REHEAF

-401 IGRYLTNIHNIR
+401 IGRYLTTMHNVR

-419 QTAEM
+419 QSAEM

-437 AQNIFGRMDEF
+437 AQNIFDRADEF
-448 RQAELSFS
+448 RQAGLSFS
-456 PSAAQELRTMCAAV
+456 ATAMNELHTMTDAV
-470 SEALDLTVEGYV
+470 SEVLDMTVEAYV
-482 NRSVSLSRTVE
+482 TQSVSLARSVE
-493 PLEEVVDTLKERL
+493 PLEEVVDTMKEQL
-506 KSRHIERLSNSE
+506 KSRHIERLGE
-518 CTMQTGIPF
+518 GGCTMQTGIHF

-542 NIAIYTIQLGEGAE
+542 NIAIYTIQLVEGAE

-561 AYAKEEFKAT
+561 AYAKAEFKSG
-571 PQFAE
+571 PQFE
-576 SLLYHQKK
+576 SKLK
-584 FRPRTKA
+584 FYQNKYLSRLNDA
-591 TTTQPP
+591 AQA

>member
-1 MEFNVLSVVQLVGG
+1 MEFDVLSIVQMIGG

-43 KMTGNLFSALLMGLV
+43 KMTGNVFTALIMGMV

-79 GIMTLRQS
+79 GIMTLKQS

-94 NIGTTIT
+94 NIGTTVT

-107 DSGGVTDNI
+107 SGGDGSGNLF
-116 VMQML
+116 MDLL
-121 KPSNLAY
+121 KPKNLAY
-128 VVVLVGVIIMM
+128 IIVLVGVIIMM

-159 FIGMSVMEGS
+159 FIGMAVMEGA

-177 QFAELFAAIS
+177 QFADLFAAIS
-187 NPVLGVLVGTGVTAI
+187 NPVLGVVVGAGVTAI

-214 ALSTTGAITWSAAIP
+214 ALSTTGAITYSAAIP

-264 LIGSIV
+264 LIGSIAFLV
-270 FIVGIYAIQYTV
+270 AIYAVQYTV
-282 GFPFWDAPI
+282 GFSFWENPI

-297 NFHTFF
+297 NFHTLF
-303 NVANTILFLPFTGL
+303 NVTCTLLFLPFTGL
-317 LVKLATWSVPSGE
+317 LVKLARWSVPTGE
-330 VQEDPLAK
+330 TQEDPLAK

-349 ALEQAQR
+349 ALDQAQR
-356 CIAEMGE
+356 CIADMGE
-363 AAKQNFKLAT
+363 AAKSNFHLAVDPMFGGSAAS
-373 EPLFNS
+373 E
-379 SVAPNEDVF
+379 EIF
-388 REHESF
+388 REHEAF

-401 IGRYLTNIHNIR
+401 IGRYLTTMHNVH

-419 QTAEM
+419 QSAEM

-437 AQNIFGRMDEF
+437 AQNIFDRADEF
-448 RQAELSFS
+448 RQAGLSFS
-456 PSAAQELRTMCAAV
+456 ATAMNELHTMTDAV
-470 SEALDLTVEGYV
+470 SEVLDMTVEAYV
-482 NRSVSLSRTVE
+482 TQSVSLARSVE
-493 PLEEVVDTLKERL
+493 PLEEVVDTMKEQL
-506 KSRHIERLSNSE
+506 KSRHIERLGE
-518 CTMQTGIPF
+518 GGCTMQTGIHF

-542 NIAIYTIQLGEGAE
+542 NIAIYTIQLVEGAE

-561 AYAKEEFKAT
+561 AYAKAEFKSG
-571 PQFAE
+571 PQFE
-576 SLLYHQKK
+576 SKLK
-584 FRPRTKA
+584 FYQNKYLSRLNDA
-591 TTTQPP
+591 AQA